1 MTNEFIDQALPTNLS
16 TNKTNNTSNMRPT
29 QLARFCVALGLGLG
43 PALTCTGEPV
53 VENQP
58 DPDSEIAPYVTDAKT
73 DTATRVPEI
82 VKLLRDKVKYIFVI
96 FQENRSF
103 DEEYGTFPGAHGL
116 FSQSEKKTPGF
127 TQFIMNTDGTLST
140 IQPFRLDQEWL
151 PWDLDDVSHAHDAM
165 VEKMNIV
172 KGKPTMDK
180 FALVEESLHYNA
192 QFPTLAAKQY
202 GELEMAYID
211 GNTIPFLWNYASKFV
226 LFDNI
231 YQTIIGPSS
240 PNAIAMIAGQSGSTQ
255 WVEHL
260 TTDALNVP
268 ALAALGTGVPVEGD
282 PDPLWGSAEDPYL
295 NQDGLPDTKST
306 DPQINLTFAS
316 LPLSFT
322 GSQMQSL
329 TQYDVNP
336 SADLADIRKDISFL
350 ATTQQSVNW
359 GWYQEGFSSA
369 DVGGIGAYIQHHN
382 GPQYFGYVAGNT
394 QINKHLHPV
403 SQFFTDVS
411 NQNLGPSGVYYIRG
425 GFQNQLGLTPDNP
438 DTTVQADFQGDD
450 DHPGY
455 SDSQLSEALVAT
467 EINAI
472 ANSPY
477 WDQCAIIIAYDE
489 SEGDYDHVPPD
500 IIAYDPNTLPLSRGP
515 RIPLTVISPFA
526 ATHVVSH
533 ELGDHNS
540 VIKFINLIFGLE
552 ALQDLPD
559 EAAAQKLGIDL
570 FQQPNLGP
578 EDDPKTDV
586 GDLISAFS
594 VSRLQGHNLLP
605 ASYVLIDQTAITKL
619 PHWGPD
625 PLKTHLHITPTDSKR
640 NNVVPDDFDPRPS
653 SQPGFTPVPAAKT
666 PQGS

>member
-1 MTNEFIDQALPTNLS
+1 
-16 TNKTNNTSNMRPT
+16 MRPT
-29 QLARFCVALGLGLG
+29 QLARFCVALGLGFG
-43 PALTCTGEPV
+43 PALISSGEPV

-172 KGKPTMDK
+172 NGKPTMDK

-202 GELEMAYID
+202 GELETAYI
-211 GNTIPFLWNYASKFV
+211 
-226 LFDNI
+226 
-231 YQTIIGPSS
+231 
-240 PNAIAMIAGQSGSTQ
+240 
-255 WVEHL
+255 
-260 TTDALNVP
+260 
-268 ALAALGTGVPVEGD
+268 
-282 PDPLWGSAEDPYL
+282 
-295 NQDGLPDTKST
+295 
-306 DPQINLTFAS
+306 AS

-369 DVGGIGAYIQHHN
+369 DVGGIGAYIEHHN

-411 NQNLGPSGVYYIRG
+411 NQNLGSSGVYYIRG

-594 VSRLQGHNLLP
+594 VSRLKGHNLLP
-605 ASYVLIDQTAITKL
+605 ASYVLIDQSAITKL
-619 PHWGPD
+619 PHWGTD

-653 SQPGFTPVPAAKT
+653 SQPGFTPAPGAKT

>member
-1 MTNEFIDQALPTNLS
+1 
-16 TNKTNNTSNMRPT
+16 MRPT
-29 QLARFCVALGLGLG
+29 QLARFCVALGLGFG
-43 PALTCTGEPV
+43 PALISSGEPV

-172 KGKPTMDK
+172 NGKPTMDK

-255 WVEHL
+255 WVEHP
-260 TTDALNVP
+260 TTAALNVP

-369 DVGGIGAYIQHHN
+369 DVGGIGAYIEHHN

-411 NQNLGPSGVYYIRG
+411 NQNLGSSGVYYIRG

-594 VSRLQGHNLLP
+594 VSRLKGHNLLP
-605 ASYVLIDQTAITKL
+605 ASYVLIDQSAITKL
-619 PHWGPD
+619 PHWGTD

-653 SQPGFTPVPAAKT
+653 SQPGFTPAPDAKT